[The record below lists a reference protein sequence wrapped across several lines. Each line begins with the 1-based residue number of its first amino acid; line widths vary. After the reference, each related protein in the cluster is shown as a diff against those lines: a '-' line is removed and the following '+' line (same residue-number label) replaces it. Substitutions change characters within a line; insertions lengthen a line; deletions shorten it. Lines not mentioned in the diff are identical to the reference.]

1 MENNILVFI
10 VGFIIIFITYGII
23 FGLFLNDYSM
33 SLISKYPSVFRQNP
47 SIPTVALAHGL
58 QTILILFLFRRMN
71 INTLREGAISGFIIF
86 ALFEAIFA
94 FFIYAI
100 FSIIPINDILLDI
113 LLSSM
118 IGIVVG
124 GAIGFLAGKF
134 TN

>member
-1 MENNILVFI
+1 MKNNIIVFI
-10 VGFIIIFITYGII
+10 VGFIIIFSIYGII

-33 SLISKYPSVFRQNP
+33 SLISKYPSIRPNP

-58 QTILILFLFRRMN
+58 QTILIIFLFRRMN

>member
-1 MENNILVFI
+1 MP
-10 VGFIIIFITYGII
+10 
-23 FGLFLNDYSM
+23 
-33 SLISKYPSVFRQNP
+33 LISKYPSVFRQNP

-58 QTILILFLFRRMN
+58 QTILIIFLFRRMN

-113 LLSSM
+113 LLSSL
-118 IGIVVG
+118 IGIIAG